1 MPERATTVPVG
12 VAAGRAELDALL
24 AAARRGGDHD
34 ARERLVRRYL
44 PLVRGLARR
53 HARRGESVDDLV
65 QVGTIGLI
73 AALDR
78 FDPRRGSDF
87 LPFAVSYVA
96 GEIKR
101 HLRDRSSTI
110 RVPRRVQALDVEA
123 AERARSPVSL
133 SEDPDSAPPG
143 DADLFEVVAARVL
156 VAAGARA
163 LDPRERQ
170 IVLLHHF
177 EGLSQTEVARRV
189 GISQI
194 HVSRLYRRA
203 LEKLRAELGEVA

>member
-1 MPERATTVPVG
+1 MPGEAKTVPVG
-12 VAAGRAELDALL
+12 VAVGRAELRALL
-24 AAARRGGDHD
+24 AAARQGEDRN
-34 ARERLVRRYL
+34 ARDRLVRRYL
-44 PLVRGLARR
+44 PVVRSIARR
-53 HARRGESVDDLV
+53 HAHGGETLEDLV

-78 FDPRRGSDF
+78 FDLERGTDF
-87 LPFAVSYVA
+87 LPFALPYVA

-110 RVPRRVQALDVEA
+110 RIPRRVQALDAEA
-123 AERARSPVSL
+123 TRRARAPVSL
-133 SEDPDSAPPG
+133 SEDPDAAPAET
-143 DADLFEVVAARVL
+143 ADLFDVVAARVL
-156 VAAGARA
+156 VSAGARA
-163 LDPRERQ
+163 LDPRERH

-177 EGLSQTEVARRV
+177 GGLSQTEVARLV

-194 HVSRLYRRA
+194 HVSRLYRGA